1 MPKEHSP
8 PGECHTCSPPGLA
21 LSCQKW
27 GTHHVLHYVVLHE
40 IHECGHV
47 FLISLISAVGLETEL
62 IQTSEVG
69 RAAKEEQWEEGGQ
82 WWSTLTSG
90 DLSFCSGA
98 HHLEPH
104 D

>member
-40 IHECGHV
+40 IHECGHR
-47 FLISLISAVGLETEL
+47 LSDIAD
-62 IQTSEVG
+62 QC
-69 RAAKEEQWEEGGQ
+69 GGA
-82 WWSTLTSG
+82 G
-90 DLSFCSGA
+90 DRT
-98 HHLEPH
+98 
-104 D
+104 DIDQ